1 MTESRS
7 SVAWSG
13 GFGAA
18 FAGSENPPVA
28 LSRPLRILHLE
39 DDALDAELARAAIH
53 AAKIPAEIRRV
64 ETEEEFRQSLER
76 PEFDLILADFAL
88 PSFDGISA
96 LEIAHRL
103 RPELPFIF
111 VSGTLGEE
119 IAIDSLKQG
128 ATDYVLKQRL
138 KRLPLAI
145 ARAVAEMRERV
156 RRREAEIELR
166 RAVEAAEAANKA
178 KDYFF
183 ATLSHELRTPL
194 NPVLAAAS
202 ILEADPHVSG
212 ELRNYVEMIRR
223 NAEIQARLIDD
234 LLDLTR
240 IAQRRIDLHLAPTD
254 VHTTLRRT
262 LEMCGEDLRR
272 KPLALTLDLAAREHW
287 VTADAAR
294 LQQVFWNLVRNAI
307 KYTPAHGSITVATRS
322 VGHDGPA
329 ADLPPAQLALAQRL
343 GGKPAILVSVQDSG
357 IGFSPE
363 FSQRIFNAFEQADAT
378 IARKYGGLGL
388 GLAIAKAVLDA
399 HHGEIDAHSD
409 GPNSGATFFVALPL
423 DPTPAA
429 PPIKPTP
436 RIAEPPSRAQGPL
449 NILLVEDHLDTVDVM
464 TRLLKSFGHQV
475 TTASSV
481 AEALAAAHA
490 APRAAPFDLIISDI
504 GLPDGTGLDFLSRLR
519 HENASD
525 APAIA
530 LSGYG
535 MEHDKQRCQDA
546 GFLTHLTKPVDV
558 ARLQNAIRE
567 VLATGRVP

>member
-1 MTESRS
+1 MSDNQS

-18 FAGSENPPVA
+18 FAGPGDPPVA

-39 DDALDAELARAAIH
+39 DDALDAELARAAILG
-53 AAKIPAEIRRV
+53 AKIPAEIRRV

-96 LEIAHRL
+96 LEIAHRA
-103 RPELPFIF
+103 RPEIPFIF

-128 ATDYVLKQRL
+128 ATDYVLKQRI
-138 KRLPLAI
+138 KRLPMAI
-145 ARAVAEMRERV
+145 SRAVSEMRERA
-156 RRREAEIELR
+156 RRQEAEIELR
-166 RAVEAAEAANKA
+166 RAVEAAQAANKA

-212 ELRNYVEMIRR
+212 ELRNYIEMIRR

-272 KPLALTLDLAAREHW
+272 KSLHLSLDLAARQHW
-287 VTADAAR
+287 VTADPAR

-307 KYTPAHGSITVATRS
+307 KYTPAHGSITVSTQN
-322 VGHDGPA
+322 VGHA
-329 ADLPPAQLALAQRL
+329 AAAPGLPPAQLALAQRL
-343 GGKPAILVSVQDSG
+343 ARPALLVSVRDSG
-357 IGFSPE
+357 IGFAPE
-363 FSQRIFNAFEQADAT
+363 FSHRIFNAFEQADAT

-409 GPNSGATFFVALPL
+409 GPNSGATFIVALPV
-423 DPTPAA
+423 DAA
-429 PPIKPTP
+429 PAKAPTNAPPP
-436 RIAEPPSRAQGPL
+436 RPVAGPL
-449 NILLVEDHLDTVDVM
+449 NILLVEDHLDTLDVM
-464 TRLLKSFGHQV
+464 TRLLKSFGHKV
-475 TTASSV
+475 TTAGSV
-481 AEALAAAHA
+481 ADALAAAH
-490 APRAAPFDLIISDI
+490 AAPFDLIISDI
-504 GLPDGTGLDFLSRLR
+504 GLPDGTGLEFLSRLR
-519 HENASD
+519 REKSGD

-535 MEHDKQRCQDA
+535 MEHDKQRCLDA

-567 VLATGRVP
+567 VLAHGRAP